1 MNFSGVIP
9 ILITPFQ
16 EDGSVDY
23 NSIKKIINFMNTLP
37 LSGITL
43 LGVLGESARLSDIEK
58 RKIIDFVSTLD
69 NSLPVIYGVNSY
81 SPYVSEELANYAQD
95 KHASAVMLSPMK
107 ENSVMTDKKI
117 LNFYEHVAKDLHIPM
132 ILQDH
137 PASTGITM
145 SSELISEIS
154 HAVEKIHCI
163 KEESVPT
170 FNKIIN
176 IKKLTNNKVKV
187 LTGLGALYGWF
198 DLMSQSDGFN
208 TGFAFPEILLAMHKS
223 VKNEQFEEAFN
234 IYQKYLPLIVFEQL
248 PGTGYRKEIF
258 KQRQLIDS
266 NFVRIPGEVC
276 NDKSKEIIHNLIGR
290 LFGNK
295 NITKKIE
302 V

>member
-1 MNFSGVIP
+1 MNS
-9 ILITPFQ
+9 
-16 EDGSVDY
+16 
-23 NSIKKIINFMNTLP
+23 LP

-43 LGVLGESARLSDIEK
+43 LGVLGESARLSETEK
-58 RKIIDFVSTLD
+58 RNIIDFVSTLD
-69 NSLPVIYGVNSY
+69 NSLPVIYGVNSV

-95 KHASAVMLSPMK
+95 NHASAIMLSPMK

-117 LNFYEHVAKDLHIPM
+117 LNFYEHVAKDLYIPM

-145 SSELISEIS
+145 SAELISEIS
-154 HAVEKIHCI
+154 HEVDKIQCI

-176 IKKLTNNKVKV
+176 IKKLTNNKIKV

-208 TGFAFPEILLAMHKS
+208 TGFAFPEILLAMHQS
-223 VKNEQFEEAFN
+223 VKNNQFEEAFS

-258 KQRQLIDS
+258 KQRKLIDS
-266 NFVRIPGEVC
+266 NFVRSPGEVC
-276 NDKSKEIIHNLIGR
+276 NDKSKEIIHDLVGR
-290 LFGNK
+290 LFGSK
-295 NITKKIE
+295 NISKKIE

>member
-1 MNFSGVIP
+1 MDFSGVIP

-23 NSIKKIINFMNTLP
+23 SSIKKIIDFMNTLP

-43 LGVLGESARLSDIEK
+43 LGVLGESARLSEIEK
-58 RKIIDFVSTLD
+58 HNIIDFVSALD

-95 KHASAVMLSPMK
+95 NGASAIMLSPMK
-107 ENSVMTDKKI
+107 ENSIITDKKI
-117 LNFYEHVAKDLHIPM
+117 VNFYEHVAKNLHIPM

-137 PASTGITM
+137 PASTGISM
-145 SSELISEIS
+145 SAELISKIS
-154 HAVEKIHCI
+154 HAVDKIQCI

-198 DLMSQSDGFN
+198 DLLSESDGFN
-208 TGFAFPEILLAMHKS
+208 TGFAFPEILLSMNNL
-223 VKNEQFEEAFN
+223 VKNKQFEEAFS
-234 IYQKYLPLIVFEQL
+234 IYQKFLPLIVFEQL
-248 PGTGYRKEIF
+248 PGTCYRKEIF
-258 KQRQLIDS
+258 KQRKLIDS
-266 NFVRIPGEVC
+266 NFVRSPGEIC
-276 NDKSKEIIHNLIGR
+276 NDKSKEIIHNLISI
-290 LFGNK
+290 LFCNK
-295 NITKKIE
+295 DITKKIE
-302 V
+302 I

>member
-81 SPYVSEELANYAQD
+81 SPYVSKELANYAQD

-208 TGFAFPEILLAMHKS
+208 TGFAFPEILLAMYKS
-223 VKNEQFEEAFN
+223 VKNKQFEEAFN

-266 NFVRIPGEVC
+266 NFVRSPGEVC
-276 NDKSKEIIHNLIGR
+276 NDKSKEIIHNLISK
-290 LFGNK
+290 LFGSK

>member
-9 ILITPFQ
+9 ILITPFK

-23 NSIKKIINFMNTLP
+23 NSIKKIINFMNSLP

-43 LGVLGESARLSDIEK
+43 LGVLGESARLSETEK
-58 RKIIDFVSTLD
+58 RNIIDFVSTLD
-69 NSLPVIYGVNSY
+69 NSLPVIYGVNSV

-95 KHASAVMLSPMK
+95 NHASAIMLSPMK
-107 ENSVMTDKKI
+107 ENSVMTHKKI
-117 LNFYEHVAKDLHIPM
+117 LNFYEHVAKDLYIPM

-145 SSELISEIS
+145 SAELISEIS
-154 HAVEKIHCI
+154 NEVDKIKCI

-176 IKKLTNNKVKV
+176 IKKLTNNKIKV

-208 TGFAFPEILLAMHKS
+208 TGFAFPEILLAMHQS
-223 VKNEQFEEAFN
+223 VKNNQFEEAFS

-258 KQRQLIDS
+258 KQRKLIDS
-266 NFVRIPGEVC
+266 NFVRSPGEVC
-276 NDKSKEIIHNLIGR
+276 NHKSKEIIHTLIGK
-290 LFGNK
+290 LFDSK
-295 NITKKIE
+295 NITEKIE

>member
-1 MNFSGVIP
+1 
-9 ILITPFQ
+9 
-16 EDGSVDY
+16 
-23 NSIKKIINFMNTLP
+23 
-37 LSGITL
+37 
-43 LGVLGESARLSDIEK
+43 
-58 RKIIDFVSTLD
+58 
-69 NSLPVIYGVNSY
+69 
-81 SPYVSEELANYAQD
+81 
-95 KHASAVMLSPMK
+95 MLSPMK

-154 HAVEKIHCI
+154 HAVEKIQCI

-176 IKKLTNNKVKV
+176 IKKLTNNKLKV

-208 TGFAFPEILLAMHKS
+208 TGFAFPEILLAMYKS
-223 VKNEQFEEAFN
+223 VKNKQFEEAFN

-266 NFVRIPGEVC
+266 NFVRSPGEVC